1 LCSSLAYLKK
11 KTDEDVA
18 AGDSKANG
26 DRKLIVIETR
36 YGQGMDTT
44 SEYINVI
51 SNLERSEMVEGKFN
65 FEILDSSGTMEENDD
80 NEDEI
85 NF

>member
-1 LCSSLAYLKK
+1 
-11 KTDEDVA
+11 
-18 AGDSKANG
+18 
-26 DRKLIVIETR
+26 
-36 YGQGMDTT
+36 
-44 SEYINVI
+44 
-51 SNLERSEMVEGKFN
+51 MVEGKFN

>member
-1 LCSSLAYLKK
+1 MIICRNYIYSFICKDCIVLDFNQTKNKNHCSFQN
-11 KTDEDVA
+11 
-18 AGDSKANG
+18 SK
-26 DRKLIVIETR
+26 
-36 YGQGMDTT
+36 
-44 SEYINVI
+44 YINII